1 MKIKIN
7 LRHLLPEFTRGQ
19 FYFQEIKSIR
29 ASYDMSSITP
39 EENSERLRAQIAAAE
54 KWRM

>member
-7 LRHLLPEFTRGQ
+7 LRHLLPEFIRGQ

-29 ASYDMSSITP
+29 ASYDLSHITP
-39 EENSERLRAQIAAAE
+39 EENTERLRLQIAAAK

>member
-7 LRHLLPEFTRGQ
+7 IRHLLPEFIRGH
-19 FYFQEIKSIR
+19 FYFKEIKSIR
-29 ASYDMSSITP
+29 GNYDLSQFTL
-39 EENSERLRAQIAAAE
+39 EENTERLRLQVAAAK

>member
-1 MKIKIN
+1 MKINI
-7 LRHLLPEFTRGQ
+7 RQLLPEFIRGQ

-39 EENSERLRAQIAAAE
+39 EENSERLRLQIAAAK